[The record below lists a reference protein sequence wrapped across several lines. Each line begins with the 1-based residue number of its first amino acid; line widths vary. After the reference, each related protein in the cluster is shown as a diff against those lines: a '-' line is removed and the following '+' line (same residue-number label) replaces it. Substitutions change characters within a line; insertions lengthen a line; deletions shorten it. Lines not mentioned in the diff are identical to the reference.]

1 MVQPES
7 LGRIIDEHPFFQ
19 DIDAKLRALLIGCA
33 ANERF
38 EAGQYVFREG
48 QPADKF
54 YLLRAGMVNVEVDIP
69 GRPPIVIETVLDGEV
84 LGWSWMVEPHR
95 YAFAAKANTLVRALS
110 FDAKC
115 LLRKMEAD
123 PALGYE
129 VLRRF
134 VPVMAHRLASA
145 RLQMLD
151 LYAPSVIPDK
161 VKAEKKAIVVKAAA
175 ASKGRNRAPDA
186 RLTAVKTEAEK
197 GKAELK
203 VVKKA
208 DKKKSDKKALK
219 KAAVKKKA
227 G

>member
-1 MVQPES
+1 MVQPEN

-19 DIDAKLRALLIGCA
+19 GIDTKLRALLIGCA

-54 YLLRAGMVNVEVDIP
+54 YLLRAGTVNVEVDIP

-95 YAFAAKANTLVRALS
+95 YAFAAKARTLVRALS

-115 LLRKMEAD
+115 LTRKMETD

-134 VPVMAHRLASA
+134 VPVMAHRLAAA

-151 LYAPSVIPDK
+151 LYAPSIVSGK

-175 ASKGRNRAPDA
+175 VSKGRNRAPDA
-186 RLTAVKTEAEK
+186 RLTAARTGAEK
-197 GKAELK
+197 AKAELK
-203 VVKKA
+203 LVKKA
-208 DKKKSDKKALK
+208 EKKAEK
-219 KAAVKKKA
+219 KASKKVSAKKKA

>member
-1 MVQPES
+1 MVQPEN

-19 DIDAKLRALLIGCA
+19 GIDDRLRALLVGCA

-38 EAGQYVFREG
+38 EAGQFLFHEG
-48 QPADKF
+48 DAADKF

-69 GRPPIVIETVLDGEV
+69 GRAPIVLETVLDGEV
-84 LGWSWMVEPHR
+84 LGWSWIVPPHR
-95 YAFAAKANTLVRALS
+95 YSFAAKAQTLVRALS

-115 LLRKMEAD
+115 LRKKMEAD

-134 VPVMAHRLASA
+134 LPVMAHRLASA

-151 LYAPSVIPDK
+151 LYGPAAAKAGAEKKVKVVRAQAKTVGRNRSPSARLEAAAK
-161 VKAEKKAIVVKAAA
+161 VESEGAKAGLKAVKKAEKAEKKA
-175 ASKGRNRAPDA
+175 
-186 RLTAVKTEAEK
+186 
-197 GKAELK
+197 
-203 VVKKA
+203 
-208 DKKKSDKKALK
+208 K
-219 KAAVKKKA
+219 KAAKKKA